1 MEEELW
7 RFGDIMDIQCWA
19 RQFNNFSCP
28 KEVGT
33 MFVITMSQA
42 HCFWM
47 CFCMKNNVNFDY
59 ACHAHAPV
67 LVRRV
72 SNGMLHM
79 PRYKKK
85 IRFMSMPAELYM
97 LQFSFR
103 PCPEV
108 ISESAYLPSIGL
120 DQFWGVLYFWKEP
133 LVPVLKNKL
142 ELSQFQILQI
152 NGTMI
157 PGLVLQDKKLVV
169 VSGSENQ
176 IWLWYD
182 SY

>member
-1 MEEELW
+1 
-7 RFGDIMDIQCWA
+7 
-19 RQFNNFSCP
+19 
-28 KEVGT
+28 
-33 MFVITMSQA
+33 
-42 HCFWM
+42 
-47 CFCMKNNVNFDY
+47 
-59 ACHAHAPV
+59 
-67 LVRRV
+67 
-72 SNGMLHM
+72 
-79 PRYKKK
+79 
-85 IRFMSMPAELYM
+85 
-97 LQFSFR
+97 
-103 PCPEV
+103 
-108 ISESAYLPSIGL
+108 L